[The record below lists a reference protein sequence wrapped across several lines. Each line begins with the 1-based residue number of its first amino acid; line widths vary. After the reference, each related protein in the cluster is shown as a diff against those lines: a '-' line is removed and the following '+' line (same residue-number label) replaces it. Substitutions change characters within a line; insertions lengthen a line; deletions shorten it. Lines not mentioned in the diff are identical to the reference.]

1 MANSGSFAA
10 VDLGATSG
18 RVILG
23 TLRDGRITLQETG
36 RFDNTPQTID
46 GHLHWDFDLISS
58 EIVKGLNAA
67 IAAAGGRLDSLGIDT
82 WGVDYG
88 RLDSTERL
96 IEHPFHYRDHR
107 TEGVPEALA
116 EKLGDEYLY
125 SVAGLQVQPFNT
137 IYQLVASSGDLA
149 WNACERILLTPD
161 LLVHHLTGVQQAEM
175 TIASTTGL
183 LDVSTRSWS
192 TELAGRLSELY
203 GLPLPRVLP
212 PLVEPGTVVGETL
225 PGVLD
230 AVVPVVAVAAH
241 DTQSAVVAGPAVG
254 RDFAFVSSGTWSLVG
269 LELPAPVVTPESQ
282 AADYSNELG
291 VDGTVSYL
299 KNIMGLWVLIECRRA
314 WEAAGRRYSWDEI
327 VEMAAAEEPLACVL
341 DMNDQRLMPP
351 GGMPERLVAMAEESG
366 QKLPNEPGPIA
377 RCILDS
383 LALAYRRTI
392 REACDLSGRNVEAVH
407 IVGGGSQ
414 NTLLCQLTAEATG
427 LPVVAGP
434 AEGTALGNLLV
445 QARAVGAVSGGLDA
459 LREVVVASF
468 ELQHYEPGVLPID
481 GARWDEADAFLF
493 G

>member
-1 MANSGSFAA
+1 MA
-10 VDLGATSG
+10 V
-18 RVILG
+18 
-23 TLRDGRITLQETG
+23 
-36 RFDNTPQTID
+36 
-46 GHLHWDFDLISS
+46 
-58 EIVKGLNAA
+58 
-67 IAAAGGRLDSLGIDT
+67 
-82 WGVDYG
+82 
-88 RLDSTERL
+88 
-96 IEHPFHYRDHR
+96 
-107 TEGVPEALA
+107 
-116 EKLGDEYLY
+116 
-125 SVAGLQVQPFNT
+125 
-137 IYQLVASSGDLA
+137 
-149 WNACERILLTPD
+149 
-161 LLVHHLTGVQQAEM
+161 
-175 TIASTTGL
+175 
-183 LDVSTRSWS
+183 
-192 TELAGRLSELY
+192 
-203 GLPLPRVLP
+203 
-212 PLVEPGTVVGETL
+212 
-225 PGVLD
+225 
-230 AVVPVVAVAAH
+230 
-241 DTQSAVVAGPAVG
+241 PAVG